1 MASPQPPSD
10 LPAPSVPNLSF
21 VEDLYYA
28 WLADP
33 TSVAEPWRR
42 YFDGLPPTP
51 GAAPAPAAF
60 PRRRPDGARAAAPQ
74 EADAAFQAK
83 VDKLVLAYREYGH
96 LRADLDPLALT
107 KRAERLSVATF
118 GLGEA
123 DLDRRCAEPEG
134 RGSVTLRA
142 LVERLDETYCR
153 TLGVEVAH
161 MHDADL
167 RNWLEQRMERT
178 RNRCPLTPEAQLK
191 LLEKVV
197 EAETLEQY
205 LATKF
210 LGAKRF
216 SVEGAEGLLPLVEL
230 LVDRASGH
238 GVRNVVIGM
247 AHRGRL
253 NVLANVVGKPFRE
266 IFAEFRDT
274 AIVNAGGGDV
284 KYHLGYSTD
293 RETAEGVLLH
303 LSLSFNPSH
312 LEWIDTVVQ
321 GRVRA
326 KQDRYADGE
335 RVRSLPLLIHGD
347 AAFTGQGIVSE
358 SLQMSELEAYTV
370 GGTIHVIVNN
380 QVGFTTSPR
389 DARSTTY
396 ATGPA
401 RMLQIPIIHVNGE
414 DMEAIAQAVLLAVDF
429 RQRFHRD
436 VVIDLWTYRRH
447 GHNEGDEPSFT
458 QPVMYRAIERKPTLK
473 QLYARQLVTAGI
485 TRAADVDTMT
495 ARYRARLEQA
505 YQESARIAV
514 QAEAQAMSGFWKAY
528 RGGPFGKE
536 AEPPTGVAAETL
548 REIAGTLTQAPRGFR
563 VHPKLAKVLEARAEM
578 GRGARPLD
586 WGMGEALAL
595 GSLAWEGTRIRLVGQ
610 DTRRGTFS
618 HRHAVLYDTER
629 GTPYLPLSHLRS
641 GQGPVEVRDTLLSE
655 AAALGFEYG
664 YSLELPEALTIWEA
678 QFGDFVNAAQV
689 IIDQFLS
696 SGEAKWNRL
705 SGLVLLLPHGMEGQ
719 GPEHSSA
726 RLERFL
732 ELSVDDNWRV
742 VNVTTPAQYFHA
754 LRRQVLSPWRK
765 PLVVMSP
772 KSLLR
777 HPRATSPLEALVEGR
792 FRRVIGD
799 DAADPQEITRV
810 VLCSGKLFYELAAA
824 REAAKA
830 RHVAIVRL
838 EQLYPLATDEI
849 LAAIGRFRQ
858 GVELVWAQE
867 EPANLGAWDSID
879 GRLAPRLPGP
889 LRLVS
894 RPPSASPAAGSA
906 TRHKLEQE
914 QLVRESLGEPVSR
927 LAQAGARAAAQ
938 ER

>member
-1 MASPQPPSD
+1 MASEQRAPV
-10 LPAPSVPNLSF
+10 PAPSVPNLAF

-33 TSVAEPWRR
+33 ASVGEGWQR
-42 YFDGLPPTP
+42 YFERLPATP
-51 GAAPAPAAF
+51 GVARAPSAF
-60 PRRRPDGARAAAPQ
+60 PPRRPDGARVGARGEAAEP
-74 EADAAFQAK
+74 DAGFQAK
-83 VDKLVLAYREYGH
+83 VDRLVTAYREYGH
-96 LRADLDPLALT
+96 LRADLDPLRLT
-107 KRAERLSVATF
+107 QRAERFSLAAF
-118 GLGEA
+118 GLEEA
-123 DLDRRCAEPEG
+123 DLGRRCADPDG
-134 RGSVTLRA
+134 RQGATLRD
-142 LVERLDETYCR
+142 LVGGLEETYCR
-153 TLGVEVAH
+153 TIGVEVAH

-167 RNWLEQRMERT
+167 RGWIEKRMERT
-178 RNRCPLTPEAQLK
+178 RNRCPLPPEIRLR
-191 LLEKVV
+191 LLEKLV
-197 EAETLEQY
+197 EAETLEQF
-205 LATKF
+205 LATRF

-216 SVEGAEGLLPLVEL
+216 SIEGAEALLPLVEL
-230 LVDRASGH
+230 LVDRAVGH

-253 NVLANVVGKPFRE
+253 NFLANVLGKPLRD

-284 KYHLGYSTD
+284 KYHLGYSSD
-293 RETAEGVLLH
+293 RETPDGVLVH

-326 KQDRYADGE
+326 KQDRYGDGE
-335 RVRSLPLLIHGD
+335 RIRSLPVLVHGD
-347 AAFTGQGIVSE
+347 AAFTGQGIVAE
-358 SLQMSELEAYTV
+358 SLQMSELEGYTV

-380 QVGFTTSPR
+380 QVGFTTSPK

-414 DMEAIAQAVLLAVDF
+414 DLEAVAQAVLLAVDF

-447 GHNEGDEPSFT
+447 GHNEGDEPAFT
-458 QPVMYRAIERKPTLK
+458 QPVMYRAIARKPSLK
-473 QLYARQLVTAGI
+473 RVFADQLVREGAA
-485 TRAADVDTMT
+485 RPADVDEMT

-505 YQESARIAV
+505 HQESAALAV
-514 QAEAQAMSGFWKAY
+514 HASAQTMGGFWKGY
-528 RGGPFGKE
+528 RGGPLGE
-536 AEPPTGVAAETL
+536 GAEVPTGVPAETL
-548 REIAGTLTQAPRGFR
+548 REIAETLVTAPRGFH
-563 VHPKLAKVLEARAEM
+563 VHPKLAKVLEARGEM
-578 GRGARPLD
+578 GRGARPID

-595 GSLAWEGTRIRLVGQ
+595 GSLAWEGTRVRLVGQ

-618 HRHAVLYDTER
+618 HRHAVLHDQER
-629 GTPYLPLSHLRS
+629 GTPYVALSHLRS
-641 GQGPVEVRDTLLSE
+641 GQGPVEIRDSLLSE

-664 YSLELPEALTIWEA
+664 YSLEMPDALVVWEA

-689 IIDQFLS
+689 VIDQFLS

-705 SGLVLLLPHGMEGQ
+705 SGLALLLPHGMEGQ

-742 VNVTTPAQYFHA
+742 VNLTTPAQYFHA
-754 LRRQVLSPWRK
+754 LRRQIVSPWRK

-777 HPRATSPLEALVEGR
+777 HPRAVSALDDLVQGR
-792 FRRVIGD
+792 FQPVI
-799 DAADPQEITRV
+799 ADPADPEETTRV
-810 VLCSGKLFYELAAA
+810 VLCSGKLYYDLAAA
-824 REAAKA
+824 REAQKAK
-830 RHVAIVRL
+830 HVALVRL
-838 EQLYPLATDEI
+838 EQLYPLALDEV
-849 LAAIGRFRQ
+849 LAAVGHHEP
-858 GVELVWAQE
+858 GVEIVWAQE
-867 EPANLGAWDSID
+867 EPSNMGAWDYVD
-879 GRLAPRLPGP
+879 ARLAPRLPGP
-889 LRLVS
+889 VQLVA
-894 RPPSASPAAGSA
+894 RAPSASPAAGSA
-906 TRHKLEQE
+906 TRHRLEQE
-914 QLVRESLGEPVSR
+914 QLVREALGEPVSR
-927 LAQAGARAAAQ
+927 LTRAGARVAQ